1 MVSRHLQVTNALP
14 GAFMPTI
21 VKTSGLR
28 ADAYCDACPTRA
40 ALDRIAGK
48 WTVLV
53 VDLLGDGTMRFSEL
67 FRRIRGISQKM
78 LTQTLRE
85 LETDGY
91 VTRTVHA
98 AVPPRVEYALTPLG
112 RRLHELLAQVRDW
125 AETHIN
131 EVEAARRSYT
141 QSHRSADPP

>member
-1 MVSRHLQVTNALP
+1 
-14 GAFMPTI
+14 MPAI
-21 VKTSGLR
+21 VQTSGVR
-28 ADAYCDACPTRA
+28 ADAFCDTCPTRA

-48 WTVLV
+48 WTVLII
-53 VDLLGDGTMRFSEL
+53 DLLGDGTMRFSEL

-85 LETDGY
+85 LEADGY

-112 RRLHELLAQVRDW
+112 RSLHGLLAQVRDW

-131 EVEAARRSYT
+131 EVEEARRLYDLRQT
-141 QSHRSADPP
+141 

>member
-1 MVSRHLQVTNALP
+1 
-14 GAFMPTI
+14 MPTI
-21 VKTSGLR
+21 VQTSGFR
-28 ADAYCDACPTRA
+28 ADAYCDTCPTRA

-67 FRRIRGISQKM
+67 FRRIRGVSQKM

-85 LETDGY
+85 LEADGY
-91 VTRTVHA
+91 LTRTVHA

-112 RRLHELLAQVRDW
+112 RSLHGLLSQVRDW

-131 EVEAARRSYT
+131 EVEEARRSYVA
-141 QSHRSADPP
+141 RGAA

>member
-1 MVSRHLQVTNALP
+1 
-14 GAFMPTI
+14 MPTI
-21 VKTSGLR
+21 VQTSGFR
-28 ADAYCDACPTRA
+28 ADAYCDTCPTRA

-67 FRRIRGISQKM
+67 FRRIRGVSQKM

-85 LETDGY
+85 LEADGY

-112 RRLHELLAQVRDW
+112 RSLHGLLSQVRDW

-131 EVEAARRSYT
+131 EVEEARRSYVA
-141 QSHRSADPP
+141 RGAA

>member
-1 MVSRHLQVTNALP
+1 
-14 GAFMPTI
+14 MPTI
-21 VKTSGLR
+21 VTTSGLR
-28 ADAYCDACPTRA
+28 ADAYCETCPTRA

-48 WTVLV
+48 WTVLI

-85 LETDGY
+85 LEADGY

-112 RRLHELLAQVRDW
+112 RSLHGLLAQVRDW
-125 AETHIN
+125 AEVHIN
-131 EVEAARRSYT
+131 EVIAARAA
-141 QSHRSADPP
+141 HAHAAG

>member
-1 MVSRHLQVTNALP
+1 M
-14 GAFMPTI
+14 
-21 VKTSGLR
+21 R
-28 ADAYCDACPTRA
+28 ADAYCDTCPTRA

-48 WTVLV
+48 WTVLI

-85 LETDGY
+85 LEADGY

-112 RRLHELLAQVRDW
+112 RSLHCLLAQIRDW
-125 AETHIN
+125 AEVHIN
-131 EVEAARRSYT
+131 EVLEARAAQASQGDPSRRV
-141 QSHRSADPP
+141 

>member
-1 MVSRHLQVTNALP
+1 
-14 GAFMPTI
+14 
-21 VKTSGLR
+21 
-28 ADAYCDACPTRA
+28 
-40 ALDRIAGK
+40 
-48 WTVLV
+48 
-53 VDLLGDGTMRFSEL
+53 MRFSEL

-85 LETDGY
+85 LEADGY

-112 RRLHELLAQVRDW
+112 CSLHGLLAQVRDW

-131 EVEAARRSYT
+131 EVEEARRLYDLR
-141 QSHRSADPP
+141 QR

>member
-1 MVSRHLQVTNALP
+1 
-14 GAFMPTI
+14 MPTI
-21 VKTSGLR
+21 ISTSGLR
-28 ADAYCDACPTRA
+28 ADAFCDTCPTRA

-48 WTVLV
+48 WTVLI

-85 LETDGY
+85 LEADGY

-112 RRLHELLAQVRDW
+112 RSLHDLLAQVRDW
-125 AETHIN
+125 AEVHIN
-131 EVEAARRSYT
+131 EVIAAR
-141 QSHRSADPP
+141 AANAC